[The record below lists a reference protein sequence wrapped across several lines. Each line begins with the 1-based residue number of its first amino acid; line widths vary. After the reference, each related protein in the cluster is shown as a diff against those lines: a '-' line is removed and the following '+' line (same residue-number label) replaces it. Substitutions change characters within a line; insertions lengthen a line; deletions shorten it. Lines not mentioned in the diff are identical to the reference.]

1 MDSGDAVQLTVL
13 AVLLLLSAFFSS
25 AETAVTTVSKIR
37 IKSLADEGN
46 RRACTLIKIMEKPEK
61 MISTILV
68 GDTPGEC
75 VRGLPGSLYGSE
87 AF

>member
-61 MISTILV
+61 DDQHHS
-68 GDTPGEC
+68 GGGYPGEC